1 MQAFCY
7 SYCTVRRFIWI
18 YIEILLKLQNY
29 IACSYRKLIY
39 IGMKLKGLGIVIGLF
54 VLLSGCTGDPANKEE
69 YLLRVNDYTVSSD
82 EVDSSLK
89 KEAELNSNFYPS
101 DDTRCEYLK
110 CLIESQLLI
119 QEAKRQQFDQ
129 RELFRQT
136 IQRYWESTLIRDLL
150 ADKGQQLRKTTIV
163 TEKEIEAYYLENKEF
178 LPEGTL
184 EELKPDL
191 VKKVEDKKVNERLAD
206 WIEELKAEAI
216 IEVKDPELASR
227 INGKKNDG

>member
-1 MQAFCY
+1 
-7 SYCTVRRFIWI
+7 
-18 YIEILLKLQNY
+18 
-29 IACSYRKLIY
+29 
-39 IGMKLKGLGIVIGLF
+39 
-54 VLLSGCTGDPANKEE
+54 
-69 YLLRVNDYTVSSD
+69 
-82 EVDSSLK
+82 
-89 KEAELNSNFYPS
+89 
-101 DDTRCEYLK
+101 
-110 CLIESQLLI
+110 
-119 QEAKRQQFDQ
+119 
-129 RELFRQT
+129 
-136 IQRYWESTLIRDLL
+136 LIRDLL